1 MGPPEGTEENHG
13 SARMRPFTLRFSLVA
28 IEPVSDFIV
37 LETYA
42 EKRDAKTWNAAVSK
56 ALAD

>member
-1 MGPPEGTEENHG
+1 
-13 SARMRPFTLRFSLVA
+13 MRPFTLRFSLVA